1 MEHTPKNRIL
11 VVEDDSIIAED
22 VCQALTRLG
31 YEVASTAES
40 GEEAIKKAAS
50 LTPDLVL
57 MDIVLKGAV
66 DGIKAAAHI
75 TSNLDIPVVYL
86 TSHSDKATF
95 RRAKETGP
103 FGYLMKPYEE
113 RDLAATV
120 EMAIYKHAM
129 ESKLKG
135 KEQWLTIILKSMGDG
150 VIVTDVDGKVG
161 FMNPASENMT
171 GFKARESLGKK
182 QEEILELYEED
193 TGNRLPD
200 PRDSGHGDFTG
211 EEHSVYIRKRDGT
224 RISIDGSVY
233 SIKGDMGEAAGS
245 LFVFRDVTEKRRTQ
259 KLLEKSERFL
269 NTIFDSIHD
278 PFCIFDREYNIVRAN
293 EAYAKVKD
301 LFLEE
306 LIDKH
311 CYEIIENRD
320 SVCDDCIVQRT
331 FAEAK
336 PNNKEKAHMV
346 KGLPTGWVEI
356 FTYPI
361 FDEDGEVSHVIEYT
375 RDISERKRSDDERK
389 TLIEELEYLSSVDPL
404 SGLLNRR
411 ALMDFINAEVDRAK
425 RYSRKLSLILCD
437 VDNFKDI
444 NDTLGHSAGDEAIRA
459 VSNVFRDIVRRADV
473 VGRYGGDEF
482 MVVMPETSSKG
493 AEEMAGRLLE
503 AVKKNPLK
511 LAKRAKRTLTLSIG
525 VSSFGSKDDSIDA
538 LISKADAALYES
550 KRAGRDR
557 VTVDDQVA

>member
-1 MEHTPKNRIL
+1 VADTSKYGIL

-22 VCQALTRLG
+22 VSQALARMG
-31 YEVASTAES
+31 YEVVSTAES
-40 GEEAIKKAAS
+40 GEEAIKKAATLS
-50 LTPDLVL
+50 PDLVL

-66 DGIKAAAHI
+66 DGIKAARHI
-75 TSNLDIPVVYL
+75 TVNLEIPVVYL

-120 EMAIYKHAM
+120 EMALYKHAM

-161 FMNPASENMT
+161 FMNPASEGMT
-171 GFKARESLGKK
+171 GFKARECVGKP

-200 PRDSGHGDFTG
+200 SRVSGLGDYIGG
-211 EEHSVYIRKRDGT
+211 EKPVYINNREGT
-224 RISIDGSVY
+224 KISIDGSIY

-245 LFVFRDVTEKRRTQ
+245 IFVFRDVTEKRRAQ
-259 KLLEKSERFL
+259 KMLEKSERFL

-278 PFCIFDREYNIVRAN
+278 PFCIFDRDYNIVRAN
-293 EAYAKVKD
+293 EAYARLKD
-301 LFLEE
+301 TSLEE

-311 CYEIIENRD
+311 CYEVIEGRD
-320 SVCDDCIVQRT
+320 CICDNCIVQRT

-336 PNNKEKAHMV
+336 PNNKEKPHVIQGVTTA
-346 KGLPTGWVEI
+346 WVEI

-375 RDISERKRSDDERK
+375 RDITDRKRSDEERK
-389 TLIEELEYLSSVDPL
+389 TLIEELEYLSTVDPL

-411 ALMDFINAEVDRAK
+411 ALMEFINSEVDRAK
-425 RYSRKLSLILCD
+425 RYSRRLSLILCD

-459 VSNVFRDIVRRADV
+459 VSNVFRDVVRRADV

-482 MVVMPETSSKG
+482 LVVMPETSSKG

-503 AVKKNPLK
+503 AVKEKPLK

-525 VSSFGSKDDSIDA
+525 VASFDLKDESVDT
-538 LISKADAALYES
+538 LITRADAALYES
-550 KRAGRDR
+550 KHAGRDR
-557 VTVDDQVA
+557 VTVDGG

>member
-1 MEHTPKNRIL
+1 MTESHKYRIL

-22 VCQALTRLG
+22 ISQALTRMG

-40 GEEAIKKAAS
+40 GEEAIKKAS
-50 LTPDLVL
+50 TLGPDLVL
-57 MDIVLKGAV
+57 MDIVLKGTV

-75 TSNLDIPVVYL
+75 TANLEIPVVYL

-113 RDLAATV
+113 RDLGATV
-120 EMAIYKHAM
+120 EMAIYKHAL

-150 VIVTDVDGKVG
+150 VIVSDKEGNVG
-161 FMNPASENMT
+161 FMNPASESMT
-171 GFKARESLGKK
+171 GFKARECIGRP
-182 QEEILELYEED
+182 QNEILAIYDEETD
-193 TGNRLPD
+193 KRLPEPSATD
-200 PRDSGHGDFTG
+200 MGGFSDDGT
-211 EEHSVYIRKRDGT
+211 SVYIRNRQGNE
-224 RISIDGSVY
+224 ISIDGSVY
-233 SIKGDMGEAAGS
+233 PIKGEMGEITGS
-245 LFVFRDVTEKRRTQ
+245 IFVFRDVTEKRRAQ
-259 KLLEKSERFL
+259 QMLEKSERFL
-269 NTIFDSIHD
+269 NTIFDSIYD
-278 PFCIFDREYNIVRAN
+278 PFCIFDRNFNIVRAN
-293 EAYAKVKD
+293 ESYAKLKATSLD
-301 LFLEE
+301 E
-306 LIDKH
+306 LMDRR
-311 CYEIIENRD
+311 CYEAIEGSDCICD
-320 SVCDDCIVQRT
+320 SCIVQRT

-336 PNNKEKAHMV
+336 PNTKEKPHIV
-346 KGLPTGWVEI
+346 QGVTTGWVEI

-375 RDISERKRSDDERK
+375 RDITERKRSDEERK
-389 TLIEELEYLSSVDPL
+389 TLIEELEYLSTVDPL

-411 ALMDFINAEVDRAK
+411 ALMDFINSEVDRAQ
-425 RYSRKLSLILCD
+425 RYGRKLSLILCD
-437 VDNFKDI
+437 VDNFKEI

-459 VSNVFRDIVRRADV
+459 VSNVFREVVRRADV

-503 AVKKNPLK
+503 AVKKHPLK

-525 VSSFGSKDDSIDA
+525 VSSFSDKSDTVDI
-538 LISKADAALYES
+538 LITKADAALYDS

-557 VTVDDQVA
+557 VTVDGD